1 MARYAHMMKMKV
13 ERASC
18 QVVFDYVL
26 RGSVLR
32 GTVNTTWEG
41 VETNLEVISEE
52 PPEKIAQLIKNA
64 KGGCFAENMITQ
76 AVPLTSNVKLNG
88 EALTIEGV
96 NS

>member
-1 MARYAHMMKMKV
+1 MMKMKV

-88 EALTIEGV
+88 EAFLVEGV

>member
-1 MARYAHMMKMKV
+1 MMKMKV

-41 VETNLEVISEE
+41 VETNLEVVSDE

-88 EALTIEGV
+88 EPLSIEGITPGA
-96 NS
+96 

>member
-1 MARYAHMMKMKV
+1 MMKLKV

-41 VETNLEVISEE
+41 VETNLEVISDE

-88 EALTIEGV
+88 EVLTIEGV

>member
-1 MARYAHMMKMKV
+1 MMKLKV

-18 QVVFDYVL
+18 RVEFDYVL
-26 RGSVLR
+26 RGSVLK

-41 VETNLEVISEE
+41 VQTNLEVFSDE
-52 PPEKIAQLIKNA
+52 PPEKIAQLIRNA

-88 EALTIEGV
+88 EVLTIEGV

>member
-1 MARYAHMMKMKV
+1 MMKLKV

-18 QVVFDYVL
+18 RVEFDYVL
-26 RGSVLR
+26 RGSVLK

-41 VETNLEVISEE
+41 VQTNLEVVSDE
-52 PPEKIAQLIKNA
+52 PPEKIAQLIRNA

-88 EALTIEGV
+88 EPLSIEGITPGA
-96 NS
+96 